1 MDATPSNAPEPAPSV
16 GPESF
21 RSAIPA
27 LSQGISRRSMLFG
40 GAGLVVAP
48 WILAAC
54 GSSSSTASSATS
66 SASSGAAGGAT
77 TSAAAGA
84 PGSTA
89 VTSGASGAAKSGGTL
104 RIARPPASTVE
115 TLDPA
120 SSLSAYEYLGALYS
134 RLVKQDASGG
144 VAPDL
149 AASWSVSPDQMTW
162 TFVLR
167 EGVTFHNGKAFT
179 SADAVYTLQ
188 HILDPKT
195 KSPQAGVLSP
205 FLDSSGITAKDA
217 KTLVVKLKSPNAEFV
232 SLLMNY
238 NCYVIPAG
246 SAATIGAS
254 GIGTGPFSLVSF
266 KAAGKGTVK
275 ANPNYFGGAPK
286 VDSIEFTAIADVQAR
301 VNALLAQQVDLV
313 AQTNLDFATA
323 KTVTASSTATTA
335 TVKNA
340 AWYVM
345 PMLYNA
351 KPFTDL
357 KVRQAFK
364 MAYDPQEVIDLSI
377 HGLGTVAHN
386 NPVPPTDPNYL
397 NYSVPH
403 DPDKAKSLL
412 ASAGFSG
419 GQQLYTSSYEPVMSI
434 LAQAYQSSVKS
445 SGLDISIQ
453 TASADSYYTDVWI
466 KKPFCVSYW
475 YTGRPVDQLLNQIFR
490 TGSSYNESL
499 WADTSFDKILDSAR
513 KEADAA
519 KRKQYYQD
527 AQKILVD
534 SSASIVPFFADRIIG
549 LSKKV
554 VNYKEFGFE
563 FDYVNI
569 GFGA

>member
-1 MDATPSNAPEPAPSV
+1 MDATPSNNPRPTPGTKSV
-16 GPESF
+16 PITVASK
-21 RSAIPA
+21 
-27 LSQGISRRSMLFG
+27 GISRRAMLFG
-40 GAGLVVAP
+40 GTGLVVAP
-48 WILAAC
+48 WVLAAC
-54 GSSSSTASSATS
+54 GSGSSNAVGSSTPTV
-66 SASSGAAGGAT
+66 AGGAT
-77 TSAAAGA
+77 TSSAAVGSAAVVGGSSAAAG
-84 PGSTA
+84 
-89 VTSGASGAAKSGGTL
+89 SGGTL

-120 SSLSAYEYLGALYS
+120 SSLSAYEYLGALYN
-134 RLVKQDASGG
+134 RLVKQDPSGA

-149 AASWSVSPDQMTW
+149 ASTWSVSTDQMTW

-167 EGVTFHNGKAFT
+167 EGVQFHNGKPFT

-205 FLDSSGITAKDA
+205 FLDSAGVTAKDA

-246 SAATIGAS
+246 SAATIGSA

-266 KAAGKGTVK
+266 KPAGKGTVK
-275 ANPNYFGGAPK
+275 ANRNYFGGPPK

-323 KTVTASSTATTA
+323 KTVTASATATTA

-340 AWYVM
+340 SWYVM
-345 PMLYNA
+345 PMLYTA

-364 MAYDPQEVIDLSI
+364 MAYDPKEVIDLSI
-377 HGLGTVAHN
+377 HGLGTVANN

-397 NYSVPH
+397 DYAVPH

-475 YTGRPVDQLLNQIFR
+475 YTGRPIDQLLNQIFR

-499 WADTSFDKILDSAR
+499 WSDSSFDKILDSAR
-513 KEADAA
+513 KEPDAA
-519 KRKQYYQD
+519 KRKQLYQD

-534 SSASIVPFFADRIIG
+534 SSATMVPFFADRIIG
-549 LSKKV
+549 LSKKI

-563 FDYVNI
+563 FDYLNI

>member
-1 MDATPSNAPEPAPSV
+1 MDAMPKNNPVTEARFAAVAAS
-16 GPESF
+16 
-21 RSAIPA
+21 R
-27 LSQGISRRSMLFG
+27 QGFSRRAMLKG
-40 GAGLVVAP
+40 GAGLLVAP
-48 WILAAC
+48 WVLAAC
-54 GSSSSTASSATS
+54 GSSGDSTGSSS
-66 SASSGAAGGAT
+66 
-77 TSAAAGA
+77 SAAASA
-84 PGSTA
+84 AT
-89 VTSGASGAAKSGGTL
+89 GAAQAGGTL
-104 RIARPPASTVE
+104 RIARPPASTAE

-120 SSLSAYEYLGALYS
+120 SSLSAYEYLGALYN
-134 RLVKQDASGG
+134 RLVKQAEDGT

-149 AASWSVSPDQMTW
+149 AASWTVSDDQMTW

-167 EGVTFHNGKAFT
+167 EGVTFHDGKTFT
-179 SADAVYTLQ
+179 SADAAYTLQ
-188 HILDPKT
+188 HILDPAT

-205 FLDSSGITAKDA
+205 FLESGGITAPDA
-217 KTLVVKLKSPNAEFV
+217 KTLVVALTSPNAEFV

-238 NCYVIPAG
+238 NCYVIPAD

-266 KAAGKGTVK
+266 AAAGKGTVK

-301 VNALLAQQVDLV
+301 VNALLAGQVDLV

-323 KTVTASSTATTA
+323 KTVTASGTATTA

-345 PMLYNA
+345 PMLYTSA
-351 KPFTDL
+351 PFTDL
-357 KVRQAFK
+357 GVRQAFK

-377 HGLGTVAHN
+377 HGLGTIANN

-397 NYSVPH
+397 DYSVPH

-412 ASAGFSG
+412 AAAGFSG
-419 GQQLYTSSYEPVMSI
+419 SQDLYTSSYEPVMSI
-434 LAQAYQSSVKS
+434 LAQAYQSSVKP
-445 SGLDISIQ
+445 SGLDIAIQ

-466 KKPFCVSYW
+466 KQPFCVSYW
-475 YTGRPVDQLLNQIFR
+475 YTGRPIDQLLNQIFR

-499 WADTSFDKILDSAR
+499 WSDTSFDGILDSAR